1 MSNGRGGLQ
10 ALVTGGGG
18 FLGGAIVRQLLA
30 RGDQVWSFARGDYP
44 ELEALGVQVLRGD
57 LARADEVDQ
66 RFAEAAAAGCE
77 TVFHVAALAGSWGP
91 RAAYQAVNVDGTDH
105 VIAACRRHGLKRLVY
120 TSSPSVVLC
129 GRDVEGGDESLPYP
143 EQWLA
148 HYPAT
153 KAVAEQRVLAA
164 NGEELGT
171 ISLRPHL
178 IWGPGD
184 GHLLPRLVDRSR
196 RGRLRRIGNGDKLID
211 AIYIDDAARA
221 HLLADDRLLA
231 ECGRASATSDDG
243 RRADRAAVAGRAF
256 FITADDPIETWT
268 MVNHLLAAAG
278 EPPVTKSISA
288 RAARNVGAILETV
301 WRLLRRSTE
310 PPMTRWVAEELST
323 SHWFNVSAARRD
335 LGYAPQVSLDDGL
348 ARLRSWCAEGGL
360 EA

>member
-1 MSNGRGGLQ
+1 MK

-30 RGDQVWSFARGDYP
+30 RGDEVWSFARGDYP
-44 ELEALGVQVLRGD
+44 ELEALGVHVLRGD
-57 LARADEVDQ
+57 LARAGDVD
-66 RFAEAAAAGCE
+66 RCFAEAAAKGCE

-91 RAAYQAVNVDGTDH
+91 ESAYRAVNVHGTEH
-105 VIAACRRHGLKRLVY
+105 ALRACRDHGLGRMVY

-143 EQWLA
+143 DQWLA

-164 NGEELGT
+164 NDGELAT
-171 ISLRPHL
+171 VSLRPHL

-196 RGRLRRIGNGDKLID
+196 RGRLRRIGKGDKLID

-231 ECGRASATSDDG
+231 ERGGEATASGRDCREGSVP
-243 RRADRAAVAGRAF
+243 VAGRAF

-288 RAARNVGAILETV
+288 RAARSGGAILEAI
-301 WRLLRRSTE
+301 WRLLRLSTE

-323 SHWFNVSAARRD
+323 SHWFNVSAAGRD
-335 LGYAPQVSLDDGL
+335 LGYAPQVSLGDGL
-348 ARLRSWCAEGGL
+348 ARLQAWCAEAGPQ
-360 EA
+360 A